1 MEEANMTVIDDYIQ
15 NAPVAKQERLRS
27 VYDCLR
33 TELPDAVEKISY
45 GMPTFWQ
52 GRNLIHFAAFKQHIG
67 IYPGAD
73 GIAHF
78 ADAIADYPHSK
89 GALQL
94 PDDRPVP
101 LELVAAMARYRLAV
115 ETQTQK

>member
-1 MEEANMTVIDDYIQ
+1 MSVIDDYIAAA
-15 NAPVAKQERLRS
+15 APAKQERLRA
-27 VYDCLR
+27 VYATLR
-33 TELPDAVEKISY
+33 AELPDATEKISY

-52 GRNLIHFAAFKQHIG
+52 GHNLIHFAAFKAHIG

-73 GIAHF
+73 GMAHF
-78 ADAIADYPHSK
+78 AQEVAAYPHSK

-94 PDDRPVP
+94 PDDRELP

-115 ETQTQK
+115 ETSKMK

>member
-1 MEEANMTVIDDYIQ
+1 MSVIDDYI
-15 NAPVAKQERLRS
+15 AAATPSKQARLQA
-27 VYDCLR
+27 VYTTIR
-33 TELPDAVEKISY
+33 AELPDATEKISY

-52 GRNLIHFAAFKQHIG
+52 GHNLIHFAAFKMHIG

-73 GIAHF
+73 GMTHF
-78 ADAIADYPHSK
+78 AKEVAAYPHSK

-94 PDDRPVP
+94 PDDQELP

-115 ETQTQK
+115 ETEK